1 MKKYLKII
9 VPLICVLVV
18 FITFFMLFDIKNK
31 VEDSYYGKNSIELNE
46 GKDEE
51 ITKNNNDEN
60 TSVENEIVESTTNTV
75 NQNLTKEE
83 EVLEDEDNYS
93 KSKLDEAKKLV
104 QKEWGED
111 NTVYFTN
118 EGFNS
123 EGLYMVAVR
132 DKTSTAVK
140 NYFKVNLETKKV
152 MIDY

>member
-31 VEDSYYGKNSIELNE
+31 VEESYYGTNSIELNE

-75 NQNLTKEE
+75 NQNLTKE